1 MRNLFLLLTLI
12 LSQQLKAQVFPV
24 DTIFMSGPTDQRIN
38 FVYIGDGYTLEEQGK
53 FIADVINMNEA
64 LFATVP
70 FKEYRNYFNVFAIKV
85 VSNQSGIK
93 HANTAP
99 DCPSGGSFQPTSNPD
114 NYFGTRFD
122 YGGIHRLVVPQNMA
136 RVNTVLAN
144 NFPTYD
150 QVLIVAN
157 TSFYGG
163 SGGTFATSTTNTSA
177 PEIMI
182 HEIGHSF
189 AALADEYWAGIQY
202 AAEKQNMTRE
212 SNPAVVKWKNWIG
225 TPNIG
230 VFPYSAGPGWYKPAN
245 TTCKM
250 ELLGRDFCNVCKEA
264 FVKKIFSIVSPL
276 QGFTPDNTAPLPIDS
291 TLQFTLDLLVPAPN
305 TLRRTWK
312 LDGNQIAQGRDELVL
327 SSAQLASGSLQL
339 QATILDT
346 TAFTRADNHAS
357 LYTTNVNW
365 NLNVISNTMTTEV
378 FTANLSIYPNP
389 FSGQFILEYELDKDA
404 ALEIG
409 LTSVDG
415 RTTMLQSNRQVSA
428 GAYQQQ
434 FNLNA
439 LGLSDGMYFLVFR
452 VDNSLIAKELV
463 KLSR

>member
-1 MRNLFLLLTLI
+1 MRYLLPFLTVLWGGLL
-12 LSQQLKAQVFPV
+12 QAQVFPV

-38 FVYIGDGYTLEEQGK
+38 FVYIGDGYTLAEQDK
-53 FIADVINMNEA
+53 FIADAINMNNA
-64 LFATVP
+64 LFNTVP
-70 FKEYRNYFNVFAIKV
+70 FREYRNYFNVFAIKV
-85 VSNQSGIK
+85 PSNESGIK
-93 HANTAP
+93 HANTAS

-122 YGGIHRLVVPQNMA
+122 FGGIHRLVVPQNMA

-144 NFPTYD
+144 NFPSYD

-212 SNPAVVKWKNWIG
+212 SNPAAVKWKNWIG

-230 VFPYSAGPGWYKPAN
+230 VFPYSGGPGWFKPAN
-245 TTCKM
+245 ATCKM
-250 ELLGRDFCNVCKEA
+250 ELLGRDFCNICKEA

-276 QGFTPDNTAPLPIDS
+276 QGFTPANTAPLQIDS
-291 TLQFTLDLLVPAPN
+291 TMRFTLELLEPSPN

-312 LDGNQIAQGRDELVL
+312 LDGNQIAEGRDELVL
-327 SSAQLASGSLQL
+327 SADQLASGTLQL

-346 TAFTRADNHAS
+346 TALTRADNHAS

-365 NLNVISNTMTTEV
+365 NLNAVSNTVSTEV
-378 FTANLSIYPNP
+378 FKANLSIYPNP
-389 FSGQFILEYELDKDA
+389 FSEQFILQYELDKDA
-404 ALEIG
+404 DLEVSLI
-409 LTSVDG
+409 SIDG
-415 RTTMLQSNRQVSA
+415 KSTVLQSNRMLST
-428 GAYQQQ
+428 GSYQTQ
-434 FNLNA
+434 FDLDT
-439 LGLSDGMYFLVFR
+439 LGLSDGIYFIVFR
-452 VDNSLIAKELV
+452 VDNSLIAKEV
-463 KLSR
+463 IKLTR